1 MNVFTVKSD
10 VRGLSVGFIIKALG
24 TDRFIAET
32 ITGTASPIIIS
43 KKDNKWQLER
53 PGSPCL
59 EPDDVDAL
67 GLAIEK
73 EISQ

>member
-1 MNVFTVKSD
+1 MNVFTVKSA

-24 TDRFIAET
+24 KGRFVAET

-59 EPDDVDAL
+59 EPEDVEAL
-67 GLAIEK
+67 GEAIDE
-73 EISQ
+73 EINQ